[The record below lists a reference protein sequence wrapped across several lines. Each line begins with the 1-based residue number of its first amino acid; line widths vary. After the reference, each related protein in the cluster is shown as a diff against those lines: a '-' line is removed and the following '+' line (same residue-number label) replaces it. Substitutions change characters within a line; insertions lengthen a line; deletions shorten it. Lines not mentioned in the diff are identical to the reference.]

1 MCTTPEPAKSM
12 KPRARRLPGP
22 DWSSRHLGIS
32 WNFIAHRI
40 HGAGIYADI
49 RGILMGSM
57 LPYTLR
63 VQAAVDPNLPRR
75 RFHKPN
81 PSHAFLYPMP
91 SLCAAPKPKQKGTK
105 VASTRLLLQMIT
117 RAGEL
122 HQMLILANNI
132 PGGSGDVLEVGC
144 GKIHGGISGQV
155 MFWRWGVGRFME
167 GYLVYLALYPWMSS
181 KWGLWTARVF
191 QALCLRHGA
200 CKSAV
205 SSFHSCR
212 SMPLAWGFQPW
223 HGLIPS
229 ALCLYHGACK
239 SAVASFHS

>member
-81 PSHAFLYPMP
+81 SSHAFLYPMP

-132 PGGSGDVLEVGC
+132 PGGVRWCFGGGVWEDSWRDIGSGDVLEVGC
-144 GKIHGGISGQV
+144 GKIHGGISC
-155 MFWRWGVGRFME
+155 
-167 GYLVYLALYPWMSS
+167 LSS
-181 KWGLWTARVF
+181 VVSLDVF
-191 QALCLRHGA
+191 
-200 CKSAV
+200 
-205 SSFHSCR
+205 
-212 SMPLAWGFQPW
+212 
-223 HGLIPS
+223 
-229 ALCLYHGACK
+229 
-239 SAVASFHS
+239 